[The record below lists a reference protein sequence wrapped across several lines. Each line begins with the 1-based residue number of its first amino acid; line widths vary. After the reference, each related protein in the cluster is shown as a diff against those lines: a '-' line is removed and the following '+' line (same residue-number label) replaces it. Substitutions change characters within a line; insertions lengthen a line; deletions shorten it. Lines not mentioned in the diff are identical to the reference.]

1 MRDKDELELVDV
13 IAEFQRPIPGLIGRE
28 GGVFLG
34 MVLLEDSVFRSR
46 LVVS

>member
-34 MVLLEDSVFRSR
+34 WFSSKNQSFVPG
-46 LVVS
+46 